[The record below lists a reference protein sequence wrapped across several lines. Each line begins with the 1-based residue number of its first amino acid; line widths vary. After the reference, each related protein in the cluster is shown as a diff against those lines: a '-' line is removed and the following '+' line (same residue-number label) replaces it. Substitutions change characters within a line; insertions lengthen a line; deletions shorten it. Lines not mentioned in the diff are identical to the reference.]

1 MMQQVKQQ
9 TTNKGGRP
17 QKAIKQNQFIGVRCS
32 LSEKA
37 ILRQKAKAV
46 QLTLSEF
53 LRESGLHGQA
63 VSKIKVLPR
72 EVLQLT
78 TTLNHIAANMNQ
90 VAKKRNQ
97 HEQLSNAERGRL
109 NLMVDEL
116 KTIAIDIKKYLQ

>member
-1 MMQQVKQQ
+1 MQTEK
-9 TTNKGGRP
+9 TTKKSKGGRP
-17 QKAIKQNQFIGVRCS
+17 KKAIKQNQFIGVRCS

-46 QLTLSEF
+46 HLTLSEF

-78 TTLNHIAANMNQ
+78 TTLNQLAANMNQ

-97 HEQLSNAERGRL
+97 YEQLNDTEIAGL
-109 NLMVDEL
+109 NFMVHSL